1 MSFLTPLTFPNAVPQ
16 ELATIGD
23 WWRFGVSS
31 LARVDAQFGQGTTDA
46 GQDALFLILGT
57 LDLPLDSFKQ
67 MSSYSLTG
75 FERKQVFNALKYRVL
90 DRVPTAYILGFVEQ
104 MGLRFK
110 VDERVLIPRSFI
122 GELLDDSLSDWIEN
136 PDDVSEVLDLCTGS
150 GCLAILAAHAFA
162 SAHVT
167 AADISPEALAVA
179 RENVALHR
187 MDEDIS
193 IVQSDLFAA
202 LGNQKYDLIISNP
215 PYVTDASMA
224 ALPSEFRS
232 EPKLALAAGAD
243 GNDVVRRVL
252 ADAKTHLSGNGVLLV
267 DVGHNRDGVEDAFP
281 TLPFT
286 WLATTAAEAGVF
298 LLRAG
303 DLP

>member
-31 LARVDAQFGQGTTDA
+31 LVRVDAHFGQGTTDA
-46 GQDALFLILGT
+46 GQDALFLILGA
-57 LDLPLDSFKQ
+57 LDLPLDSFEQ

-75 FERKQVFNALKYRVL
+75 FERKQVFNALKHRVL
-90 DRVPTAYILGFVEQ
+90 DRVPAAYILGFVEQ

-122 GELLDDSLSDWIEN
+122 GELLDDSLADWIEN
-136 PDDVSEVLDLCTGS
+136 PDAVSEVLDLCTGS

-187 MDEDIS
+187 MNDDITV
-193 IVQSDLFAA
+193 VQSDLFAA
-202 LGNQKYDLIISNP
+202 LSGQKYDVIVSNP
-215 PYVTDASMA
+215 PYVTDSGMA
-224 ALPSEFRS
+224 ALPSEFRC

-243 GNDVVRRVL
+243 GNNVVRRLL
-252 ADAKTHLSGNGVLLV
+252 AEAKSHLSAGGILLV
-267 DVGHNRDGVEDAFP
+267 DVGHNRDLVEDAFP

-286 WLATTAAEAGVF
+286 WLATTAADAGVF
-298 LLRAG
+298 LLRAEE
-303 DLP
+303 LP